1 MQSGIHMERQGSIAT
16 VVLNSPDKL
25 NAMSRVMWREL
36 RQVFLDLQ
44 SDAAIRCVVVR
55 GAGAHF
61 CAGGDIAEYPG
72 FRFDEASLQRFHEEE
87 VWGALA
93 AMLACDLP
101 MVALIRGVCMG
112 AGLEIAS
119 ACDLRMAADD
129 AKFGAPIARLG
140 FPMAPREA
148 ALVSHAVGETTAR
161 AMLLAAEV
169 FPASHMAAQG
179 FLMQVAPAEQLDAS
193 CNIVV
198 ERIAGLAPQA
208 ARLNKQTLRALR
220 AGAEVINPYGYAPSA
235 EHQEGIAAFLAK
247 RKPLF

>member
-25 NAMSRVMWREL
+25 NAMSRSMWRGL
-36 RQVFLDLQ
+36 KQVFLDLQ
-44 SDAAIRCVVVR
+44 SDAAMRCFVVR
-55 GAGAHF
+55 GSEAPF

-101 MVALIRGVCMG
+101 MVALIYGVCMG

-119 ACDLRMAADD
+119 TCDLRLAADD
-129 AKFGAPIARLG
+129 AKFGASIARLG
-140 FPMAPREA
+140 FLMAPREA
-148 ALVSHAVGETTAR
+148 ALVSHAVGETTAG

-169 FPASHMAAQG
+169 FSASHSPGLFSPGGTRRPIGCKLPHRCAAYRWFG
-179 FLMQVAPAEQLDAS
+179 
-193 CNIVV
+193 
-198 ERIAGLAPQA
+198 
-208 ARLNKQTLRALR
+208 
-220 AGAEVINPYGYAPSA
+220 APSRTPEQTDA
-235 EHQEGIAAFLAK
+235 TCIACGY
-247 RKPLF
+247 RGW